1 MKWQPNWHRHASSH
15 SGPTLNH
22 NGSGSCNMLPVKHTF
37 RGQSRQVRNQCTRGT
52 MHDLCRLTSV
62 GTRVCWIKDCQRSKT
77 HSLLL
82 SSDTLPKP
90 TGAPLWTV
98 PRWAGTH
105 CLSHRIK
112 LLTTLD
118 YFASQR
124 CGFEALYENTP
135 NPHWIF
141 RTIQYVLI
149 SNNSTCSAQQKK
161 QHAACHCWVILSN
174 IVLSY
179 CYYKLITSKF
189 MRIH

>member
-1 MKWQPNWHRHASSH
+1 MWEQERSDNQTDTDMP
-15 SGPTLNH
+15 
-22 NGSGSCNMLPVKHTF
+22 PVIAALLWTITDQAAVTCSQSNTPLGARADRFVTNAHV
-37 RGQSRQVRNQCTRGT
+37 GQCMTCAGWPVSALEFAESKTVC
-52 MHDLCRLTSV
+52 
-62 GTRVCWIKDCQRSKT
+62 RVCWVKDQRHTQS
-77 HSLLL
+77 
-82 SSDTLPKP
+82 KP

-105 CLSHRIK
+105 CLSLGIK

-149 SNNSTCSAQQKK
+149 SSPIPLAVHSRGNNMLPAI
-161 QHAACHCWVILSN
+161 AE
-174 IVLSY
+174 SY
-179 CYYKLITSKF
+179 FKSF
-189 MRIH
+189 